1 MTDLRVP
8 LDDTD
13 FERLVELGRSVVP
26 TVAPRWTD
34 HNVHDPGMMLLDL
47 VAWIADAQIYALS
60 RLRTD
65 ERRAYARLLGIEAR
79 GPRPA
84 RGLVWPILDEAGNG
98 PWPVGRALPRATVV
112 RSDQADAPTFFT
124 THDIALTRA
133 RLVGLQTVYADGTI
147 DDLDVANTQEGATFL
162 PFGAA
167 PAAGDRFVLHVSGEL
182 IPAEAGQGI
191 VSLGVEVAPRDDD
204 PPSESPR
211 DAATA
216 RPACHAP
223 LRMSVEDSGGKR
235 AMRVFADTTGGL
247 SQSGVVLLR
256 VGGDSRPVGGEFTIT
271 LESAT
276 GEFPRP
282 PRLRR
287 IGLDVLPIEQRET
300 VADPVKDTEW
310 TGTGRP
316 DQEFV
321 FVNPPIRPADGG
333 SIDVELFEDA
343 RWRTWELVRD
353 LQEAAPDRPA
363 YVLDLAGGRVIFG
376 NGING
381 RAPREGAALLVRHS
395 RTAGPAGNLP
405 AGLNWTV
412 DGILGRFGSNSEP
425 TSGGVAAE
433 GLGDLR
439 ALARRRIRE
448 ERPIVTTGDLAS
460 AARALDDLGV
470 SRAVERVPGQGCRRV
485 RGTRILVAL
494 RADRPE
500 AGSPRVAETQGWLD
514 EIRRRLAP
522 RLPLGQRL
530 EVVGPRLVAV
540 RVRARLVA
548 VPNMDPETVL
558 AEARTVLRKRLRIVA
573 PPGDEAVWPFGRDLT
588 DVAVKGWLRNVP
600 GVGSVAELTLLADGR
615 EVRRIALGATGLP
628 DLDPREGDVVV
639 ERAPVGAPR

>member
-1 MTDLRVP
+1 MTDLRLR

-13 FERLVELGRSVVP
+13 FERLVELGRSVIP
-26 TVAPRWTD
+26 AVAPRWTD
-34 HNVHDPGMMLLDL
+34 HNVHDPGMMLVDL
-47 VAWIADAQIYALS
+47 VAWIAEAQIYGLS

-84 RGLVWPILDEAGNG
+84 RGLVWPILDEAGGG
-98 PWPVGRALPRATVV
+98 PWPAGTILPSATAV
-112 RSDQADAPTFFT
+112 RSDQPDAPAFFT
-124 THDIALTRA
+124 THAVALTRA
-133 RLVGLQTVYADGTI
+133 LLVGLQTVYADGTI
-147 DDLDVANTQEGATFL
+147 DDLDVANVQEGATFL

-167 PAAGDRFVLHVSGEL
+167 PAAGDRFVLHLSGEL
-182 IPAEAGQGI
+182 IPADAQQGI

-204 PPSESPR
+204 
-211 DAATA
+211 AASASRGAASA

-223 LRMSVEDSGGKR
+223 LRVSVEDSVGSR
-235 AMRVFADTTGGL
+235 AMRVVADTTAGL
-247 SQSGVVLLR
+247 SQSGVILLR
-256 VGGDSRPVGGEFTIT
+256 VGVDSRPAGGVFTIT

-276 GEFPRP
+276 GEFLRP

-287 IGLDVLPIEQRET
+287 IGLDVLPIEQREV
-300 VADPVKDTEW
+300 VAPVYDAF
-310 TGTGRP
+310 GTGRP
-316 DQEFV
+316 DQTFEFGDAV
-321 FVNPPIRPADGG
+321 PIHPIDGG
-333 SIDVELFEDA
+333 SIHVDIFEDTL
-343 RWRTWELVRD
+343 WQEWDLVRD
-353 LQEAAPDRPA
+353 LQEASPDRRA
-363 YVLDLAGGRVIFG
+363 YVLDLAGGRVVFG

-381 RAPREGAALLVRHS
+381 RVPPEGALLRVRHS

-405 AGLNWTV
+405 AGLHWTV
-412 DGILGRFGSNSEP
+412 EGILGPFGLNSEP
-425 TSGGVAAE
+425 TWGGVAAE
-433 GLGDLR
+433 GLGELR

-470 SRAVERVPGQGCRRV
+470 SRAVERVPGQGCPRV

-500 AGSPRVAETQGWLD
+500 PGSPRIAETQGWLD
-514 EIRRRLAP
+514 EIKRRLAP

-530 EVVGPRLVAV
+530 EVVAPRLVAV

-548 VPNMDPETVL
+548 VPNVDPETVL
-558 AEARTVLRKRLRIVA
+558 AEARTLLRKRLRIVA
-573 PPGDEAVWPFGRDLT
+573 PPGDETVWPFGRDLT
-588 DVAVKGWLRNVP
+588 DVAIKGWLRNVP
-600 GVGSVAELTLLADGR
+600 GVGSVAQLALLADGR